1 MSYIVASVA
10 GVGFFAL
17 SVALL
22 GVWPKHVLDEQT
34 RAMAPEHALTLTA
47 SEIRGRAIYGRE
59 GCAYCHTQ
67 QVRYLG
73 ADMARF
79 GAPTLAWE
87 TRQDYPHLWG
97 TRRIGPDLSRE
108 GATRPRDW
116 QFVHL
121 FSPRSV
127 VATSVMPA
135 YPWLFDGAP
144 DRPKQEGE
152 DLVAYLDS
160 LGHAREIAGP
170 EGDTAA
176 REGCQCPDDEL
187 LQMAFGGV
195 LNAHPARSRRTHEA
209 PVLPAQ
215 TVASPPA
222 ARGRALYRDH
232 CASCHGPE
240 GKGDGP
246 GAATLRPRPT
256 NLVEHEYSNERLAD
270 ALWNGV
276 WGTAMPAWR
285 DWPLEDLAAL
295 ADVVRDFGASA
306 QNPAEAADVADG
318 GNPAD
323 AVTPVGAARPVNTV
337 LPDSLAE
344 VGAGV
349 YGANCVQCHGDA
361 GEGEGSAAAE
371 LPMDPTNFRR
381 QRPSL
386 AEGLR
391 ALQNGVEGTP
401 MAPWTSRLSNA
412 EMLAVTHHVRRFYQG
427 SSQ

>member
-1 MSYIVASVA
+1 MTPRPGRVIRMSYIVASVA
-10 GVGFFAL
+10 GVGFFAM

-22 GVWPKHVLDEQT
+22 GVWPKRVLDERTQ
-34 RAMAPEHALTLTA
+34 AMAPEYALPLTA

-73 ADMARF
+73 SDMARF

-87 TRQDYPHLWG
+87 TRLDYPQLWG

-108 GATRPRDW
+108 GAARSRDW

-121 FSPRSV
+121 FSPRAV

-144 DRPKQEGE
+144 DRPAQEAE

-170 EGDTAA
+170 EGDAAA
-176 REGCQCPDDEL
+176 RNGCQCPDDQL
-187 LQMAFGGV
+187 RQMAFGGV
-195 LNAHPARSRRTHEA
+195 LNTHPARSRRAHDA
-209 PVLPAQ
+209 PALPA
-215 TVASPPA
+215 PA
-222 ARGRALYRDH
+222 TPERGRRLYADH
-232 CASCHGPE
+232 CASCHGDQ
-240 GKGDGP
+240 GQGNGP

-256 NLVEHEYSNERLAD
+256 NLVEHEYTDERLAD

-285 DWPLEDLAAL
+285 DWPLEHLAAL
-295 ADVVRDFGASA
+295 SEVVKGFGDRPQNLSDTAVPAD
-306 QNPAEAADVADG
+306 PALQDDG
-318 GNPAD
+318 GD
-323 AVTPVGAARPVNTV
+323 VGERI
-337 LPDSLAE
+337 
-344 VGAGV
+344 
-349 YGANCVQCHGDA
+349 YGANCVQCHGER
-361 GEGEGSAAAE
+361 GEGDGSAAAE

-391 ALQNGVEGTP
+391 ALRNGVEGTP
-401 MAPWTSRLSNA
+401 MAPWTSRLSDA
-412 EMLAVTHHVRRFYQG
+412 EMLAVTEYVRSFYEG
-427 SSQ
+427 PTR